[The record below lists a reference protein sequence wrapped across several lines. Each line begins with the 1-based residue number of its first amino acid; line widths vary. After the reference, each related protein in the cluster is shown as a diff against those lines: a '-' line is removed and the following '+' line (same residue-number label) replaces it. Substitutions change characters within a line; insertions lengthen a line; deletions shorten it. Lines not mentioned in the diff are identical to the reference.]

1 MTKKLFQIEG
11 MHCTSCALLI
21 DEELEEMAGLQQA
34 KTSYARQQVEVEYDE
49 KKIDELKIIATIA
62 GVGYKATPLQAR

>member
-21 DEELEEMAGLQQA
+21 DEELEEVSGIRQA

-49 KKIDELKIIATIA
+49 KQIDEVKIIATIA
-62 GVGYKATPLQAR
+62 GVGYKAITLLAR

>member
-49 KKIDELKIIATIA
+49 KQIDELKIIATIA
-62 GVGYKATPLQAR
+62 GVGYKAIPLQAR